1 MDKPVDIDALFGK
14 QPATIMTG
22 KPPENAASARAA
34 HEARTGMKANMQQLG
49 WKCTGYGADCE
60 PKEFRRMVP
69 AKAGEF
75 VGKHGGSA
83 MDSRVAVTRV
93 RGSWSLRLMTKW
105 QGVRYEKTMYIDAPT
120 FPGPVV
126 AATWLAIELASG
138 PVPYLTAAKD
148 LRN

>member
-1 MDKPVDIDALFGK
+1 MDKPVDLDALFGK
-14 QPATIMTG
+14 KPATTMAG

-49 WKCTGYGADCE
+49 WRCTSYGADCE
-60 PKEFRRMVP
+60 PKEFRRLLP
-69 AKAGEF
+69 SKAGEF
-75 VGKHGGSA
+75 VGTRVGTA
-83 MDSRVAVTRV
+83 MNSDVAVTRV
-93 RGSWSLRLMTKW
+93 RGSWSLRLMAQW

-138 PVPYLTAAKD
+138 PVPYLITAKD
-148 LRN
+148 LQ

>member
-1 MDKPVDIDALFGK
+1 MDKPVDLDALFGK
-14 QPATIMTG
+14 KPAATMAG

-34 HEARTGMKANMQQLG
+34 HEARTGMVANMRQLG

-60 PKEFRRMVP
+60 PKEFRRLLP

-83 MDSRVAVTRV
+83 MDSGVAVTRV